1 MSKFDRYILA
11 QCMSVF
17 GFFTLIFVLLIWI
30 NRTVILFD
38 ELIGDGQSAW
48 VFLEFSSRALPGAV
62 ATILPLSSFAA
73 TLYITNRL
81 SNESELTVMQATG
94 ASPWR
99 LARPFAIFGII
110 TALLLSVFTLY
121 LAPAASQKQ
130 AYREKELSSDLATKL
145 LKDGVFQHPAQGVTL
160 YIREI
165 LPTGELLDIYVAD
178 RREKQTSVTHTAQ
191 TAYVLKEREDTVLV
205 MKDGYIQNYEHATNT
220 LSVIKFDDMTYNF
233 GADAFD
239 TTLDHL
245 AISQVETT
253 TILFDPEAAQK
264 ISKRDAAFVNEELHK
279 RLFNPTLAFAA
290 ALVGFASI
298 YVAGFSRFGVG
309 RFVLFAIFLLV
320 VMKMIESGLTGP
332 TRTVYELWPLI
343 YAPSAFGILASI
355 FMLFYSQ
362 RPRKVAPPDIGGE
375 PA

>member
-1 MSKFDRYILA
+1 
-11 QCMSVF
+11 
-17 GFFTLIFVLLIWI
+17 
-30 NRTVILFD
+30 
-38 ELIGDGQSAW
+38 
-48 VFLEFSSRALPGAV
+48 
-62 ATILPLSSFAA
+62 
-73 TLYITNRL
+73 
-81 SNESELTVMQATG
+81 
-94 ASPWR
+94 
-99 LARPFAIFGII
+99 
-110 TALLLSVFTLY
+110 
-121 LAPAASQKQ
+121 
-130 AYREKELSSDLATKL
+130 

-165 LPTGELLDIYVAD
+165 LPTGELLDTYVAD

-220 LSVIKFDDMTYNF
+220 LSVTKFDDMTYNF